1 MALENRRSWIENRW
15 FLRPACDTNEGGSL
29 QETHRRHMKTHTL
42 NSFVLALASAACWWP
57 CAGQA
62 VTPTEYELGE
72 AARWTAAKFK
82 AATDTGKPGA
92 GLYVLANNDPVQL
105 TAILVA
111 ILVGPRHSGRR
122 TTPFGHS
129 GRTTRIDFARS
140 SWVDFRSPGDSMGRF
155 SSLKIALWSPGSPRT
170 VNRNCVGERFR
181 MGRFW
186 AAKSEP

>member
-1 MALENRRSWIENRW
+1 
-15 FLRPACDTNEGGSL
+15 
-29 QETHRRHMKTHTL
+29 MKTHTL

-111 ILVGPRHSGRR
+111 ILVGPRHSG
-122 TTPFGHS
+122 PFWAILVGPRES
-129 GRTTRIDFARS
+129 ISAILVGPRESISPEAVGSISDLRETL
-140 SWVDFRSPGDSMGRF
+140 WVDFRAS
-155 SSLKIALWSPGSPRT
+155 
-170 VNRNCVGERFR
+170 
-181 MGRFW
+181 
-186 AAKSEP
+186 KSRYGVLGPLGP